1 MVVVVEI
8 KNGEIEVI
16 RGAKAVAV
24 EEDKEVVEIRDQ
36 DKAVARYRKSEVKS
50 ISLSLM

>member
-1 MVVVVEI
+1 MTVVVEI

-16 RGAKAVAV
+16 RGVKKV
-24 EEDKEVVEIRDQ
+24 EEEKEVVEIRDR

>member
-1 MVVVVEI
+1 MVIVVEI

-16 RGAKAVAV
+16 RGAKAV
-24 EEDKEVVEIRDQ
+24 EEEKEVVEIRDQ